1 MKKAILLFALCAQAL
16 LVQAQIFVE
25 GVQLT
30 PENTGQYIELD
41 PIFKANGE
49 CALAVDYGQANP
61 RQDYVTDANK
71 KRFDFRSLVDGLNY
85 FFANG
90 WELAIVSTQ
99 ESTGR
104 RFFLKRRY

>member
-1 MKKAILLFALCAQAL
+1 MKKTILLFVLSAHAL
-16 LVQAQIFVE
+16 LAQAQIFVE

-30 PENTGQYIELD
+30 PDNTGQYIELD
-41 PIFKANGE
+41 PIFKGNGE
-49 CALAVDYGQANP
+49 CALVVDYGQANP
-61 RQDYVTDANK
+61 RQDFVTDANK

-85 FFANG
+85 FYANG
-90 WELAIVSTQ
+90 WELAIATTQ

>member
-1 MKKAILLFALCAQAL
+1 MKKTLLLFVLSAHAL
-16 LVQAQIFVE
+16 LAQAQIFIE

-30 PENTGQYIELD
+30 PDNTGQYIELD
-41 PIFKANGE
+41 PIFKSNGE
-49 CALAVDYGQANP
+49 CAFTVDYGQANP

-85 FFANG
+85 FYANG
-90 WELAIVSTQ
+90 WELAIATTQ